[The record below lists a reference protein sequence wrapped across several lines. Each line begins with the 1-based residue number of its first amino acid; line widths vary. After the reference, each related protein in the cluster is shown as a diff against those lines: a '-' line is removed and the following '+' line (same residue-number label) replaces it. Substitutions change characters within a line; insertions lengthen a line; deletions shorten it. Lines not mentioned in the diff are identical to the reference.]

1 MDCDDCP
8 LREECIK
15 VNEGQEKQLCLIIWA
30 VSRTAAA
37 AMADVLREEMSLGS
51 EYSNAIKSYKK
62 LLLRILQNVKPEKGL
77 NEKRQAKK

>member
-1 MDCDDCP
+1 LNCGECP
-8 LREECIK
+8 LKEECTK
-15 VNEGQEKQLCLIIWA
+15 VNEGQERQLCLIMWA

-51 EYSNAIKSYKK
+51 EYSSAIKSFKK

-77 NEKRQAKK
+77 GRGERSK

>member
-1 MDCDDCP
+1 MDCKECP
-8 LREECIK
+8 LKEECDK
-15 VNEGQEKQLCLIIWA
+15 VNEGQTNQLCLIVWA

-62 LLLRILQNVKPEKGL
+62 LLLRILQNVKPEKRR
-77 NEKRQAKK
+77 EKAKSR

>member
-1 MDCDDCP
+1 MDCKECP
-8 LREECIK
+8 LREECCK
-15 VNEGQEKQLCLIIWA
+15 VNEGQERQLCLIIWA

-51 EYSNAIKSYKK
+51 EYSSAVKSYKK

-77 NEKRQAKK
+77 DTRRRPK